1 MNRRISRKGFL
12 KIAAAT
18 AMSGVTAGALAACQ
32 SGSTTTASSAAAG
45 TYTPGTYTAEATGIG
60 STPVKVTMTFDAEKI
75 TDVQI
80 DVSGETAG
88 YGADI
93 GDEMIEKILSAQSS
107 EVDGHSGATIT
118 SNAIK
123 KAAESCISQAKGIAT
138 EATTAD
144 TAETVVPDGMTT
156 EEVESSIV
164 ELGDITPGTM
174 TSWWWAPALPVSPQP
189 AGPPSWG
196 PAWPC
201 CRSRAWWSARATAAL
216 PSSTPS
222 PPPPARRCG
231 ST

>member
-1 MNRRISRKGFL
+1 MSRRISRKGFL

-138 EATTAD
+138 EATAAD

-164 ELGDITPGTM
+164 EIG
-174 TSWWWAPALPVSPQP
+174 
-189 AGPPSWG
+189 
-196 PAWPC
+196 
-201 CRSRAWWSARATAAL
+201 RAHV
-216 PSSTPS
+216 
-222 PPPPARRCG
+222 
-231 ST
+231 